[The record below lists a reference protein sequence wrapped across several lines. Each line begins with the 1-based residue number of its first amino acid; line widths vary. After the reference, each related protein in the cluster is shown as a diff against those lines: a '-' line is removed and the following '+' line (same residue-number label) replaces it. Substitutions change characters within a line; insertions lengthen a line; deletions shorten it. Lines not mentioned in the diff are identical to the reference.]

1 MSFLMRTPRFFLRST
16 GVLLVFA
23 LPTVAWTQSEKQ
35 EYGKLSYALH
45 RVAKAS
51 ERQELAFARGLR
63 YLDSNTRM
71 VTAVIV
77 LSPGATASDVAGV
90 VRDAGGRIEGQFR
103 ELVKVELPVTAVR
116 RVARHAAVSRMRPPY
131 YPGLKEITSEGAPV
145 IGADDFIGRMGVDG
159 SGVVV
164 GVLDVGFQNA
174 EGLIGSELPAEQ
186 TSATPFVLDNLDEF
200 ESAHGTA
207 CAEIIHDIAPGAE
220 LYLAAFEDLV
230 SWGEQ
235 LDQLIVAGVD
245 IISHSIGFDNLYPP
259 DGHHIIAQTVDEI
272 TASGILF
279 VTAAG
284 NEAEHYYQGT
294 WQDIDQDGFLEFG
307 DQNLFGASIVV
318 HPYET
323 TEVRLR
329 WDDPFGASEHD
340 YDLFVV
346 KPGFVS
352 NWDISEDNPD
362 IVASSRDVQS
372 GVQNP
377 LELLSFESEEEVL
390 YAIVRHDP
398 ASPLNSSQKFY
409 LWASNNVSANLATPE
424 GTLTLPADALGAL
437 SVGAIMLD
445 SLEVQSFSSR
455 GPTADGRMKPD
466 LVAPDLVSTVTF
478 GERQFSGT
486 SASTPHVAGAAALVL
501 SANPFMDVAS
511 LRGALEAAT
520 NLLGRET
527 RNNDI
532 GLGLIDLR
540 QLR

>member
-1 MSFLMRTPRFFLRST
+1 MRTLRFFLQST
-16 GVLLVFA
+16 GVLLLFA
-23 LPTVAWTQSEKQ
+23 LPTVAWAQSEKQ

-45 RVAKAS
+45 RIAKAS
-51 ERQELAFARGLR
+51 ERRELAFARGLR

-77 LSPGATASDVAGV
+77 LSPGATASDVVGV
-90 VRDAGGRIEGQFR
+90 VQDAGGTIEGQFR
-103 ELVKVELPVTAVR
+103 ELVKVRLPASAVR
-116 RVARHAAVSRMRPPY
+116 RVASHTAVARMRPPY
-131 YPGLKEITSEGAPV
+131 YPSPKEITSEGVPV
-145 IGADDFIGRMGVDG
+145 IGADDFIMRMGVDG

-164 GVLDVGFQNA
+164 GVLDVGFKNA
-174 EGLIGSELPAEQ
+174 EALIGSELPAEI
-186 TSATPFVLDNLDEF
+186 SATPFVLDNLDEF
-200 ESAHGTA
+200 ESPHGTA

-235 LDQLIVAGVD
+235 LDQLMGARVD
-245 IISHSIGFDNLYPP
+245 IISHSIGFDNLFPP
-259 DGHHIIAQTVDEI
+259 DGNHIIAQTVDRI

-284 NEAEHYYQGT
+284 NEAEKYYQGT
-294 WQDIDQDGFLEFG
+294 WQDIDWDGFLEFG
-307 DQNLFGASIVV
+307 DQRLFAAPITVT
-318 HPYET
+318 PYQT
-323 TEVRLR
+323 TTVSLR

-346 KPGFVS
+346 KPGFTS

-362 IVASSRDVQS
+362 IVASSRDVQA
-372 GVQNP
+372 GVQDP
-377 LELLSFESEEEVL
+377 LELLSFESEEELL

-409 LWASNNVSANLATPE
+409 LWASNNVSANLATPA
-424 GTLTLPADALGAL
+424 GTLTLPGDARGAL
-437 SVGAIMLD
+437 SVGAVALD

-455 GPTADGRMKPD
+455 GPTADGRVKPD
-466 LVAPDLVSTVTF
+466 LVAPDQVSTVSF
-478 GERQFSGT
+478 GIRRFTGT
-486 SASTPHVAGAAALVL
+486 SASTPHVAGVAALVL

-511 LRGALEAAT
+511 LRDALEAAADP
-520 NLLGRET
+520 LGQQT
-527 RNNDI
+527 KNNDI

-540 QLR
+540 RLR

>member
-1 MSFLMRTPRFFLRST
+1 MRTPRFFLRST
-16 GVLLVFA
+16 GFLLVFA

-35 EYGKLSYALH
+35 DYGKLSYALH

-77 LSPGATASDVAGV
+77 LSPSATASDLAGV

-103 ELVKVELPVTAVR
+103 ELVKVGLPASALR
-116 RVARHAAVSRMRPPY
+116 GVASHAAVARMRPPY
-131 YPGLKEITSEGAPV
+131 YPSPKEITSEGAPV
-145 IGADDFIGRMGVDG
+145 IGADDFIRRMGVDG

-164 GVLDVGFQNA
+164 GVLDVSFQNA
-174 EGLIGSELPAEQ
+174 EELIGSELPAES
-186 TSATPFVLDNLDEF
+186 SATPFVLDNLDEF
-200 ESAHGTA
+200 DSPHGTA
-207 CAEIIHDIAPGAE
+207 CAEIVHDIAPGAE

-235 LDQLIVAGVD
+235 LDQLIGARVD
-245 IISHSIGFDNLYPP
+245 IISHSIGFDNIFPP
-259 DGHHIIAQTVDEI
+259 DGDHIIAEIVDEI
-272 TASGILF
+272 AASGILF

-284 NEAEHYYQGT
+284 NEAERYYQGT
-294 WQDIDQDGFLEFG
+294 WQDVDQDGFLEFG
-307 DQNLFGASIVV
+307 DQHLFGASISVNP
-318 HPYET
+318 HQT

-346 KPGFVS
+346 KPGFVR

-362 IVASSRDVQS
+362 IVASSRDVQA
-372 GVQNP
+372 GVQDP

-398 ASPLNSSQKFY
+398 ASPLNSSQTFY
-409 LWASNNVSANLATPE
+409 LWASNDISANLARPA
-424 GTLTLPADALGAL
+424 GTLTLPADARGAL
-437 SVGAIMLD
+437 SVGAITWD

-466 LVAPDLVSTVTF
+466 LVAPDLVSTVSF
-478 GERQFSGT
+478 GKGQFSGT

-511 LRGALEAAT
+511 LRAALEAAT

-527 RNNDI
+527 TNNDI

>member
-1 MSFLMRTPRFFLRST
+1 MRTPRFFPLSF
-16 GVLLVFA
+16 GFLLVFA

-51 ERQELAFARGLR
+51 ERQELAFVRGLR
-63 YLDSNTRM
+63 YLDTNTRM

-77 LSPGATASDVAGV
+77 LSPGSRASDLAGV
-90 VRDAGGRIEGQFR
+90 VGDAGGRIEGQFR
-103 ELVKVELPVTAVR
+103 ELVKVGLPASAVR
-116 RVARHAAVSRMRPPY
+116 RVANHAAVTRMRQPY
-131 YPGLKEITSEGAPV
+131 YPSRKEITSEGAPV
-145 IGADDFIGRMGVDG
+145 IGADDFVGRMGVDG

-174 EGLIGSELPAEQ
+174 EGLMGSELPAE
-186 TSATPFVLDNLDEF
+186 SFATAFVLDKLDEF
-200 ESAHGTA
+200 ENPHGTA

-235 LDQLIVAGVD
+235 LDQLIGARVD
-245 IISHSIGFDNLYPP
+245 IISHSAGFDNIFPP
-259 DGHHIIAQTVDEI
+259 DGNHIIAQVVDEI
-272 TASGILF
+272 AESGILF

-294 WQDIDQDGFLEFG
+294 WQDIDRDGFLEFG
-307 DQNLFGASIVV
+307 EQQLFAAPISVNPYQN
-318 HPYET
+318 

-346 KPGFVS
+346 KPGFVR

-362 IVASSRDVQS
+362 IVASSRDVQA
-372 GVQNP
+372 GAQDP
-377 LELLSFESEEEVL
+377 LEFLSFESEEELLYVL
-390 YAIVRHDP
+390 VRHDP
-398 ASPLNSSQKFY
+398 ASPLNPSQSFY
-409 LWASNNVSANLATPE
+409 LWTSNDVSANLTSPA
-424 GTLTLPADALGAL
+424 GTLSLPADARGAL
-437 SVGAIMLD
+437 SVGAVTWD

-466 LVAPDLVSTVTF
+466 LVAPDKVSTVSF
-478 GERQFSGT
+478 GTGQFSGT

-501 SANPFMDVAS
+501 SANPFMDIAS
-511 LRGALEAAT
+511 LRATLEAAT

-527 RNNDI
+527 ANNEI
-532 GLGLIDLR
+532 GFGLIDLR
-540 QLR
+540 QIR

>member
-1 MSFLMRTPRFFLRST
+1 MRKPRFFLRST
-16 GVLLVFA
+16 GFLLVFA

-51 ERQELAFARGLR
+51 ERQELAFARSLR
-63 YLDSNTRM
+63 YLDSNSRM

-77 LSPGATASDVAGV
+77 LSPGATASDVSGV

-103 ELVKVELPVTAVR
+103 ELVKVGLPASAVR
-116 RVARHAAVSRMRPPY
+116 RVASHAAVARMRSPY
-131 YPGLKEITSEGAPV
+131 YPSPKEITSEGAPV
-145 IGADDFIGRMGVDG
+145 IGAEDFIRRMGVDG

-164 GVLDVGFQNA
+164 AVLDVGFQNA
-174 EGLIGSELPAEQ
+174 EGLMGSELPAE

-200 ESAHGTA
+200 ESPHGTA

-235 LDQLIVAGVD
+235 LDQLIGARVD
-245 IISHSIGFDNLYPP
+245 IISHSIGFDNLFPP
-259 DGHHIIAQTVDEI
+259 DGNHIIAEIVDEI
-272 TASGILF
+272 AASGILF

-294 WQDIDQDGFLEFG
+294 WQDFDRDGFLDFG
-307 DQNLFGASIVV
+307 DQHLFAASISVSP
-318 HPYET
+318 HQT

-362 IVASSRDVQS
+362 IVASSRDVQA
-372 GVQNP
+372 GVQDP
-377 LELLSFESEEEVL
+377 LEFLSFESEEEVL

-398 ASPLNSSQKFY
+398 ASPLNPSQRFY
-409 LWASNNVSANLATPE
+409 LWASNDVSANLTTPA
-424 GTLTLPADALGAL
+424 GTLSLPADARGAL
-437 SVGAIMLD
+437 SVGAIAWD

-466 LVAPDLVSTVTF
+466 LVAPDRVSTVSF
-478 GERQFSGT
+478 GKGQFSGT

-511 LRGALEAAT
+511 LRAALEAAT

-527 RNNDI
+527 TNNDI